1 MTAPERKKTVDLL
14 KKLSKN
20 QSVIVVEHDM
30 EFVKS
35 LECRVTVLHEGG
47 VLAEGSLD
55 YVSQNEKVIDVYLG
69 R

>member
-1 MTAPERKKTVDLL
+1 
-14 KKLSKN
+14 
-20 QSVIVVEHDM
+20 
-30 EFVKS
+30 
-35 LECRVTVLHEGG
+35 LHEGG